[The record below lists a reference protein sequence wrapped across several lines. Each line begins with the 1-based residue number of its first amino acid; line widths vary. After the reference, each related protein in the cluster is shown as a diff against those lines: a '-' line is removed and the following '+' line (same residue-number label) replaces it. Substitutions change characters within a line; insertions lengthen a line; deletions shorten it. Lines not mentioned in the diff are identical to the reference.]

1 MKPGARNN
9 EWKQRDAT
17 GGWEGESS
25 LWPLLLEAAE
35 SRSLTLS
42 NKLWKAFKGKLQ
54 NVFCRQ
60 ISVFFPL
67 LAHKVPGMSTK

>member
-17 GGWEGESS
+17 GGCEGESA

-35 SRSLTLS
+35 SRSQTQS

-54 NVFCRQ
+54 NMFFLQ
-60 ISVFFPL
+60 IFLFLSPRSQ
-67 LAHKVPGMSTK
+67 ST